1 MVLRSILL
9 LISLQIHTILSLSIQ
24 FPFQQ
29 PGSKSPSQFDLPYR
43 ELEWGQVNIIHTTDT
58 HGWLLGHQRE
68 EPSFSGDWGDLYSFV
83 NRMKAEA
90 KRRGVDLL
98 VVDSGDRVDGN
109 GLVDAEPE
117 GHVKGWTAM
126 QFFEEMPYV
135 SLPYRNSVYQR

>member
-1 MVLRSILL
+1 MVLRFLTL
-9 LISLQIHTILSLSIQ
+9 LISLQICSILSTPTQ
-24 FPFQQ
+24 FSFQQ
-29 PGSKSPSQFDLPYR
+29 PGSKSPSKFDLPYR
-43 ELEWGQVNIIHTTDT
+43 ELEWGQLNIIHTTDT

-83 NRMKAEA
+83 IRMKAEA

-117 GHVKGWTAM
+117 GRVKGWTAM

-135 SLPYRNSVYQR
+135 R